1 MSEAQVWE
9 NLARNLEARAAGFAG
24 SAGVALLDL
33 KSSQRVSVNA
43 DELFPTASTIKIAIL
58 VHLLE
63 REEEGAL
70 DLSERVVVD
79 ASHRVPG
86 SGVLNYFED
95 PVELTMRDVAV
106 LMINTSDNVAT
117 NLCIDWATY
126 EGTNGMLRRLGLERT
141 TLRRKMQDHESVR
154 RGDENVATPSEVV
167 ELLRCLFAGEG
178 LSERVCAQALRIL
191 RKPKRGMFQPG
202 LPEDVE
208 MANKPGAMSRVR
220 NDAAIVFLPRRPYA
234 LCVMTAWGPED
245 RIAQE
250 QLLAG
255 IAEVVHE
262 RMTTLDLTSAYG
274 QGLPPDYR

>member
-1 MSEAQVWE
+1 MSEAQVWQS
-9 NLARNLEARAAGFAG
+9 LARNLEARADGFSG
-24 SAGVALLDL
+24 SAGISLLDL
-33 KSSQRVSVNA
+33 NGSEEISVNA
-43 DELFPTASTIKIAIL
+43 DESFPTASTIKIAIL

-63 REEEGAL
+63 LGEGGAL
-70 DLSERVVVD
+70 DLSERVLVD

-126 EGTNGMLRRLGLERT
+126 DGTNEMLRRLGLERT
-141 TLRRKMQDHESVR
+141 TLRRKMQDHEAVR

-167 ELLRCLFAGEG
+167 RLLRCLFAGEG
-178 LSERVCAQALRIL
+178 LSSWVCSEALRIL

-234 LCVMTAWGPED
+234 LCVMSAWGPDD
-245 RIAQE
+245 RIAHE
-250 QLLAG
+250 RLLSG
-255 IAEVVHE
+255 VAEVVHE
-262 RMTTLDLTSAYG
+262 RMTTLDVTSRYG